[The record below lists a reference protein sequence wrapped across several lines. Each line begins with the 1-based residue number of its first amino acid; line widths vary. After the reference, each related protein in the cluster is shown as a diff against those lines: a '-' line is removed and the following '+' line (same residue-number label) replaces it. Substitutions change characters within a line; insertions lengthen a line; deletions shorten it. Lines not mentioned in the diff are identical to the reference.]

1 MYEKE
6 PDMGRAPWRAYVPP
20 VLLLAAGGF
29 APVLSAGAAGARL
42 AFPLHAA
49 LSGGTWL
56 AFIAAWLPVALALA
70 IVLTLVAARDLVRPV
85 LMLVYALAAWAFAYA
100 PASGGALLTN
110 APELFGGE
118 NPFLPVMGGFG
129 LAAAVLTCAGSRA
142 RAAHPGNALAA
153 ATGPLAVACLAIAVL
168 YPFTPPA
175 AGFMEPVAL
184 MFEED
189 GNWAHQV
196 TGFCRLLAL
205 MALAGAAIVAAINTP
220 NLPGAR
226 DRARLALGAW
236 WLHLAA
242 LAAIPALVIGAAW
255 LRDGVPPLEIGIAAA
270 NAARLAA
277 VTLGLLFLI
286 IAAAADGIEETGL
299 NLN

>member
-1 MYEKE
+1 MYEME
-6 PDMGRAPWRAYVPP
+6 PDTGRAPWRGYVLP

-29 APVLSAGAAGARL
+29 APVLSAGPGAAGARL

-49 LSGGTWL
+49 LGGTWP

-70 IVLTLVAARDLVRPV
+70 VVLTLVLARGVARTV
-85 LMLVYALAAWAFAYA
+85 LMLVYALAAWTFAYA

-129 LAAAVLTCAGSRA
+129 LAAAVLVCAGNRA
-142 RAAHPGNALAA
+142 RAVQPGNALAA
-153 ATGPLAVACLAIAVL
+153 ATGPLAVACLALAVL
-168 YPFTPPA
+168 HPFTPPA
-175 AGFMEPVAL
+175 IGFMEPVVL
-184 MFEED
+184 MFEEE

-205 MALAGAAIVAAINTP
+205 MALTGAAIVAAINTP
-220 NLPGAR
+220 DLPGAR
-226 DRARLALGAW
+226 DRARLANTAW
-236 WLHLAA
+236 WLHLAV

-255 LRDGVPPLEIGIAAA
+255 LRDGVPPLEIGIDAA

-277 VTLGLLFLI
+277 VTLGLLFLA
-286 IAAAADGIEETGL
+286 IAAAAGLIRETGRSG
-299 NLN
+299 